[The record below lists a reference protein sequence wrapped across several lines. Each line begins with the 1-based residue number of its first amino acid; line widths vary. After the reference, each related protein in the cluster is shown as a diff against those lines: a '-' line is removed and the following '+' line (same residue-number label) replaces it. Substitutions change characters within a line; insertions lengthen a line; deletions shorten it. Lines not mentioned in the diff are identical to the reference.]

1 MKRAIQFEDGG
12 KAMWEKKADKIL
24 LNGRLITM
32 EDSTLAQ
39 AIAIKGNRI
48 LYVGSNAEAMNFAD
62 GDTQV
67 IDLKGRVAAPGLI
80 ECHTHPAGSGAN
92 MFLVLDMSRVCSLEE
107 MLAKI
112 REKAK
117 DTPKGQWILCH
128 GYDESKFRES
138 GAAVTA
144 AVLDSATAEHPVYAQ
159 RTCAHIAVVNSM
171 AARLSGFS
179 DESEDPPSGGHF
191 YKDEN
196 GHFNGMISESI
207 KSKMVAKPDFTA
219 EEIKRGI
226 LEGVQPLYFRN
237 GITATANMGT
247 RIHAAHILKEANA
260 EGKLKLKIGIYLN
273 GKRTDETPTSLERI
287 ENAKAVPGQSD
298 KSLHFLGAKF
308 FTDGSTGGR
317 TAAFSLPYA
326 DDPNNYG
333 QIYIDQEHL
342 NQDVLRCALAGVQ
355 VSIHAIGDR
364 AIEAA
369 LQSMEYAQSQGAD
382 VKSLRFRIE
391 HLESPTLD
399 QIRRMKEL
407 NICAGLSSAFIYG
420 LGDSHLDALG
430 YDRLVD
436 AFPAKTLMENG
447 IPVGCNCDFPVCEV
461 NPMLGIYSMVVR
473 KTEKGQSFGGK
484 KEAVDRMLALKAYTK
499 NAAYLLWKE
508 EELGSLKAGKIAD
521 IVVFEDDFLAVPDE
535 ALKDVRVY
543 MTVANGETVY
553 KMKQE

>member
-1 MKRAIQFEDGG
+1 MCEN
-12 KAMWEKKADKIL
+12 KADKIL
-24 LNGRLITM
+24 FNGRVITM
-32 EDSTLAQ
+32 ECDTLAQ
-39 AIAIKGNRI
+39 AIAIKGDII
-48 LYVGSNAEAMNFAD
+48 LYVGSTEEAMKFA
-62 GDTQV
+62 GKDTQ
-67 IDLKGRVAAPGLI
+67 ITDLGGRVAAPGLI
-80 ECHTHPAGSGAN
+80 ECHTHPVGSGSN
-92 MFLVLDMSRVCSLEE
+92 MFLVLDMSRVYSLEE
-107 MLAKI
+107 MLDKI

-128 GYDESKFRES
+128 GYDESKFREP

-144 AVLDSATAEHPVYAQ
+144 AVLDSATTEHPVYAQ
-159 RTCAHIAVVNSM
+159 RACAHIAVVNSM

-179 DESEDPPSGGHF
+179 DDSVDPPSGGHF

-207 KSKMVAKPDFTA
+207 KSTMVAKPDFTA
-219 EEIKRGI
+219 EEIKWSI
-226 LEGVQPLYFRN
+226 LEGVQPLYFQN

-247 RIHAAHILKEANA
+247 RIPAAHILKEVNA

-273 GKRTDETPTSLERI
+273 GKRINNTPISLECI
-287 ENAKAVPGQSD
+287 NKAKAMPGQCH
-298 KSLHFLGAKF
+298 KNLHFLGAKF

-333 QIYIDQEHL
+333 HIYVDQELL
-342 NQDVLRCALAGVQ
+342 NQDVLGYALAGVQ

-391 HLESPTLD
+391 HLESPTPD
-399 QIRRMKEL
+399 QIHRMKEL

-420 LGDSHLDALG
+420 LGDSHLEALG
-430 YDRLVD
+430 YDRLVN
-436 AFPAKTLMENG
+436 AFPAKTLIENG
-447 IPVGCNCDFPVCEV
+447 IPFGCNCDFPVCSV

-473 KTEKGQSFGGK
+473 KTERGQSFGGK
-484 KEAVDRMLALKAYTK
+484 KESIDRMLALKAYTK

-508 EELGSLKAGKIAD
+508 EELGSLKEGKIAD

-543 MTVANGETVY
+543 MTIANGETVY
-553 KMKQE
+553 KLQQD